1 MTKRIQ
7 LQIHARQARATEL
20 TDALLCYEPDLV
32 FSTSLIRDYHL
43 DTQAL
48 SASEQVLGY
57 QDSLFYMIVI
67 EENELEPLL
76 DFLRKTLS
84 RAGLHY
90 QVVPVMQQGVI

>member
-20 TDALLCYEPDLV
+20 TDALLCYEPELV

-48 SASEQVLGY
+48 SASEQVMGY
-57 QDSLFYMIVI
+57 QDTLFYMIVI
-67 EENELEPLL
+67 EEAELEPLL
-76 DFLRKTLS
+76 AFLRKTLTK
-84 RAGLHY
+84 AGLHY
-90 QVVPVMQQGVI
+90 QVVPIMQQGII